1 MHAIPHILLVEDN
14 STARFLIR
22 ALLEKHLQAE
32 NEGTSIAIVEV
43 ENGQEAVDVILES
56 QEMPVLILLDINMP
70 VMGGFEFLEW
80 ATKKGMRANM
90 DVFILS
96 SSTAP
101 EDHTRAEELGVSVYL
116 SKPLGLDKVKYVAD
130 YVKSKLIAKHH
141 TK

>member
-1 MHAIPHILLVEDN
+1 
-14 STARFLIR
+14 
-22 ALLEKHLQAE
+22 
-32 NEGTSIAIVEV
+32 
-43 ENGQEAVDVILES
+43 
-56 QEMPVLILLDINMP
+56 
-70 VMGGFEFLEW
+70 
-80 ATKKGMRANM
+80 M

-130 YVKSKLIAKHH
+130 YVKSKLITKHH